1 MKGVVVEH
9 LIPDAMPKSD
19 KYYLKVLLTL
29 LVLAQLVATASF
41 ETACVF
47 AQIGHCPSPK
57 SNSEIQ
63 THAISRKSSQAAS
76 HVQSK

>member
-41 ETACVF
+41 ETAHVF
-47 AQIGHCPSPK
+47 ALF
-57 SNSEIQ
+57 
-63 THAISRKSSQAAS
+63 IS
-76 HVQSK
+76 